1 MKLTRLILPTI
12 IVGLATGCTT
22 TQNTLETSEFQ
33 LLQNKHA
40 QLEMENQQL
49 RSSLD
54 TLAAPTDMKDS
65 MLPPNALPGHCYA
78 RVVIPA
84 TYTTEMQR
92 ILAAPEQ
99 TEISVIPARFETVL
113 EQVLISEAY
122 EELSVIPATY
132 KTITEQVL
140 VKEATS
146 ELITHPAEYKTV
158 TEQVLVKPAYTTWEK
173 GRGPIEKIDDAT
185 GEIMCLVEV
194 PAEYN
199 TVTRQELVHPE
210 RTESVLIPA
219 VYDTIT
225 RTVVDQPARTE
236 TVTIPAVYDT
246 IEVVKQV
253 EAPKENVITTAAV
266 YTDMP
271 KQVVVA
277 EADME
282 WREILCE
289 TNTTPDVVRR
299 LQQALMDNGYNP
311 VWVDGVYGTE
321 TRAAVAAYQRDKG
334 LATGGLTMRTLE
346 HLGVRL

>member
-1 MKLTRLILPTI
+1 MTTN
-12 IVGLATGCTT
+12 LA
-22 TQNTLETSEFQ
+22 
-33 LLQNKHA
+33 
-40 QLEMENQQL
+40 
-49 RSSLD
+49 
-54 TLAAPTDMKDS
+54 
-65 MLPPNALPGHCYA
+65 
-78 RVVIPA
+78 
-84 TYTTEMQR
+84 
-92 ILAAPEQ
+92 
-99 TEISVIPARFETVL
+99 
-113 EQVLISEAY
+113 
-122 EELSVIPATY
+122 
-132 KTITEQVL
+132 
-140 VKEATS
+140 
-146 ELITHPAEYKTV
+146 
-158 TEQVLVKPAYTTWEK
+158 K

-199 TVTRQELVHPE
+199 TVSRQELVHPE
-210 RTESVLIPA
+210 RTETVLIPA

-271 KQVVVA
+271 KQVVVT
-277 EADME
+277 EAGME

-299 LQQALMDNGYNP
+299 LQQALMDNGHNP
-311 VWVDGVYGTE
+311 VWVDGVYGPE
-321 TRAAVAAYQRDKG
+321 TRAAVAAYQRDNG
-334 LATGGLTMRTLE
+334 LATGGLTMSTLE